1 MRISPAFIYAVA
13 ATTLGG
19 LLTAPVALADQ
30 GENTTLNLP
39 SDTSTHAAHAAN
51 ASGGIVRTIVA
62 LLIVCAVIY
71 GLTWVLKKVK
81 SSKETTASGSS
92 LENLATLPLGTNR
105 ALHLVRAGGEVVLL
119 GVAEHGVTPIRRFSE
134 TEAVELGLLDTD
146 VPQPATLESL
156 AVTGDEPRKPQT
168 IGGLLDGLRA
178 KTVVKR

>member
-62 LLIVCAVIY
+62 LLLVCAVIY

-81 SSKETTASGSS
+81 SSKDATASSGSS

-119 GVAEHGVTPIRRFSE
+119 GVAKHGVTPIRRF
-134 TEAVELGLLDTD
+134 
-146 VPQPATLESL
+146 
-156 AVTGDEPRKPQT
+156 
-168 IGGLLDGLRA
+168 
-178 KTVVKR
+178 